1 MKKFL
6 VCITLFAALP
16 IAAQVVSE
24 QGIGPGKGVPNDPG
38 GLTRQQGEQILQ
50 ELRQIRQLLERQAKP
65 AAPPQEEAPTK
76 AKITDLSGRP
86 RKRRPPRP
94 RSPT

>member
-6 VCITLFAALP
+6 VYATLFAALP
-16 IAAQVVSE
+16 LAAQV
-24 QGIGPGKGVPNDPG
+24 GPGVANDQG

-50 ELRQIRQLLERQAKP
+50 ELRQIRQLLERSRP
-65 AAPPQEEAPTK
+65 SPPRN
-76 AKITDLSGRP
+76 L